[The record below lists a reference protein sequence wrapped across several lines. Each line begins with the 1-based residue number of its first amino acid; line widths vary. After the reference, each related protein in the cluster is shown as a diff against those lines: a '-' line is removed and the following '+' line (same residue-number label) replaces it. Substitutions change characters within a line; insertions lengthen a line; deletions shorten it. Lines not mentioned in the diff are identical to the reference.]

1 VTAWRVVIVDDEPP
15 ARDTLRLLLAAHSDF
30 VLVGECAHGEEAIAA
45 VRRESPDV
53 LFLDVQMPGL
63 DGFDVLRALGSLD
76 SLRSLGTRSLGGMAL
91 VFVTAYDRY
100 ALRAFEE
107 HALDYLLKP
116 FSDERFT
123 DVLQRVR
130 ERLRE
135 RRLADTGRRLA
146 ALLDSPVPQVLPQQ
160 LIVRDGGRTLVIP
173 YDEILWIEAE
183 DYYVNIHA
191 RQRSTLARIPLKH
204 LADGLDDRFVRVHR
218 SAIVNVAY
226 VREVEPLASGDQRL
240 MLSDGTELRVSRT
253 YRAALEARMHG

>member
-1 VTAWRVVIVDDEPP
+1 MTPWRVVIVDDEPP
-15 ARDTLRLLLAAHSDF
+15 ARDTLRLLLTPHPDF
-30 VLVGECAHGEEAIAA
+30 VVVAECTHGEEAIAA
-45 VRRESPDV
+45 VRRELPDV

-63 DGFDVLRALGSLD
+63 DGFDVLRTLGSV
-76 SLRSLGTRSLGGMAL
+76 SGMAL

-135 RRLADTGRRLA
+135 KRLADTGRRLT
-146 ALLDSPVPQVLPQQ
+146 ALLDSPLPQVGRQQ

-183 DYYVNIHA
+183 DYYVNVHA
-191 RQRSTLARIPLKH
+191 RHRSTLARIPLKN

-240 MLSDGTELRVSRT
+240 VLSDGTELRVSRT
-253 YRAALEARMHG
+253 YRAALDERMHG

>member
-1 VTAWRVVIVDDEPP
+1 MNPVHTIVTAWRVVIVDDEPP
-15 ARDTLRLLLAAHSDF
+15 ARDTLRLLLSAHSDF
-30 VLVGECAHGEEAIAA
+30 VVVAECAHGEEAIAA

-63 DGFDVLRALGSLD
+63 DGFDVLRTLGPANA
-76 SLRSLGTRSLGGMAL
+76 MAL

-135 RRLADTGRRLA
+135 KRLAETGRRLA
-146 ALLDSPVPQVLPQQ
+146 ALLESPVPQVGPQQ

-183 DYYVNIHA
+183 DYYVNVHA
-191 RQRSTLARIPLKH
+191 RQRSTLARIPLKT
-204 LADGLDDRFVRVHR
+204 LADGLDDRFVRIHR
-218 SAIVNVAY
+218 SAIVNVAC

-240 MLSDGTELRVSRT
+240 VLSDGTELRVSRT
-253 YRAALEARMHG
+253 YRAALEEKLRAG

>member
-1 VTAWRVVIVDDEPP
+1 MTAWRVVIVDDEPP
-15 ARDTLRLLLAAHSDF
+15 ARDTLRLLLSAHSDF
-30 VLVGECAHGEEAIAA
+30 VVVAECAHGEEAIAA

-63 DGFDVLRALGSLD
+63 DGFDVLRTLGPANA
-76 SLRSLGTRSLGGMAL
+76 MAL

-135 RRLADTGRRLA
+135 KRLADTGRRLA
-146 ALLDSPVPQVLPQQ
+146 ALLESPVPQVGPQQ

-183 DYYVNIHA
+183 DYYVNVHA
-191 RQRSTLARIPLKH
+191 RQRSTLARIPLKT
-204 LADGLDDRFVRVHR
+204 LADGLDDRFVRIHR
-218 SAIVNVAY
+218 SAIVNVAC

-240 MLSDGTELRVSRT
+240 VLSDGTELRVSRT
-253 YRAALEARMHG
+253 YRAALEEKLRAG

>member
-1 VTAWRVVIVDDEPP
+1 MKAWRVVIVDDEPP
-15 ARDTLRLLLAAHSDF
+15 ARDTLRLLLASHSDF
-30 VLVGECAHGEEAIAA
+30 VLVAECAHGEEAIAA
-45 VRRESPDV
+45 VRRGSPDV

-63 DGFDVLRALGSLD
+63 DGFDVLRTLGPLSA
-76 SLRSLGTRSLGGMAL
+76 MAL

-123 DVLQRVR
+123 AVLQRVR

-135 RRLADTGRRLA
+135 KRLADTGRRLA
-146 ALLDSPVPQVLPQQ
+146 ALLDSPVTQVGPQQ

-183 DYYVNIHA
+183 DYYVNVHA
-191 RQRSTLARIPLKH
+191 RQRSTLARIPLKN
-204 LADGLDDRFVRVHR
+204 LADGLDDRFVRIHR
-218 SAIVNVAY
+218 SAIVNVAF
-226 VREVEPLASGDQRL
+226 VREMEPLASGDQRL
-240 MLSDGTELRVSRT
+240 VLSDGTELRVSRT
-253 YRAALEARMHG
+253 YRAAFDERLRTRTSNS

>member
-1 VTAWRVVIVDDEPP
+1 MRAPWRVLIVDDEPP
-15 ARDTLRLLLAAHSDF
+15 ARDTLRLLLSGHPDF
-30 VLVGECAHGEEAIAA
+30 VIVAECAHGEEAIAA

-63 DGFDVLRALGSLD
+63 DGFEVLRTLGVASVP
-76 SLRSLGTRSLGGMAL
+76 AL

-116 FSDERFT
+116 FSDERFA
-123 DVLQRVR
+123 DVLLRVR
-130 ERLRE
+130 DRLRE
-135 RRLADTGRRLA
+135 KRQAETGRRLA
-146 ALLDSPVPQVLPQQ
+146 ALLESQAPRVGPQQ

-191 RQRSTLARIPLKH
+191 RRRSTLARIPLKN
-204 LADGLDDRFVRVHR
+204 LADELDAEQFVRVHR
-218 SAIVNVAY
+218 SAIVNVAC
-226 VREVEPLASGDQRL
+226 VREVDPLASGDQRL
-240 MLSDGTELRVSRT
+240 VLSDGTELRVSRT
-253 YRAALEARMHG
+253 YRAVLEEMLKKRSKG